1 MDFEFTDEQKLFAE
15 SVRRFALAHL
25 ERDTL
30 RRVPFGAIRTFAEYG
45 TQNRRRAGFRI
56 CSPSG
61 RS

>member
-15 SVRRFALAHL
+15 SIRRFVLAHL
-25 ERDTL
+25 ERGTL
-30 RRVPFGAIRTFAEYG
+30 HRVPFGAIRAFAEIG

-56 CSPSG
+56 CSPGG